1 MRILFVSPRQC
12 WPATSGAKLREY
24 YFAKA
29 LGGRGEV
36 TLLYFAQRGS
46 SPLTT
51 KELPFCRKVVTVP
64 PPQLYTP
71 GKIARGL
78 IGRWPLPVVNYT
90 SPEMAAAIGVEL
102 RAGCSTRSIS
112 TT

>member
-12 WPATSGAKLREY
+12 WPTNSGAKLREY

-36 TLLYFAQRGS
+36 TLLYFGQRGS
-46 SPLTT
+46 APVTA
-51 KELPFCRKVVTVP
+51 KDLPFCRKVVAVP

-71 GKIARGL
+71 GKIVRGM

-90 SPEMAAAIGVEL
+90 SPEMAAAIE
-102 RAGCSTRSIS
+102 TE
-112 TT
+112 